1 MTHEELQE
9 LLGAYAL
16 DAVEPDEA
24 AQLEAHLAECPSC
37 QAEVAAHRET
47 AAKLGNAAETPPQLW
62 DRIAANLSTDLSTD
76 LSGGRS
82 PAHSTPDHIT
92 PLVRRRPQTW
102 PVAAVALA
110 AAAIVVIVLL
120 GVSTLHLQHRVNAL
134 NASVHQGG
142 LQQAAA
148 AAVLNPD
155 HTIVHLVSADGRL
168 NAQVVALPDGQA
180 YLLSSNLPA
189 ISADRT
195 YQLWGLVEGSPVSL
209 GLLGAHP
216 ELVAF
221 RIDPAVVRLMVTAE
235 PQGGRP
241 APDGPVLIQG
251 PV

>member
-1 MTHEELQE
+1 MTHQELQE

-16 DAVEPDEA
+16 DALEPDEVA
-24 AQLEAHLAECPSC
+24 RLEAHLAECLSC

-47 AAKLGNAAETPPQLW
+47 AAKLGNAVEETPPQLW
-62 DRIAANLSTDLSTD
+62 DRIAAELPR
-76 LSGGRS
+76 GPA
-82 PAHSTPDHIT
+82 PAHAIPDSLA
-92 PLVRRRPQTW
+92 PLVPQRARATW
-102 PVAAVALA
+102 PLAAAVFA

-134 NASVHQGG
+134 SASVHQGG

-148 AAVLNPD
+148 AAVLNPA
-155 HTIVHLVSADGRL
+155 HTAVHLTSGGGRL
-168 NAQVVALPDGQA
+168 NAEVVALPDGQA
-180 YLLSSNLPA
+180 YLISSNLPA
-189 ISADRT
+189 INHGRT
-195 YQLWGLVEGSPVSL
+195 YQLWGLVDGGPVSL

-216 ELVAF
+216 QLVAF
-221 RIDPAVVRLMVTAE
+221 RIDPAVSRLMVTAE